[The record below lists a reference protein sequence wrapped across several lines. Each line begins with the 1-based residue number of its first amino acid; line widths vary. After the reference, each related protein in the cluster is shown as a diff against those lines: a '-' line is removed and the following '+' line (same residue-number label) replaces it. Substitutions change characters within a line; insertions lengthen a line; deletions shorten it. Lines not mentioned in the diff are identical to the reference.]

1 MILYPAID
9 IQDGRAV
16 RLVQGR
22 FEDETVY
29 RDTPLEAARDW
40 VAAGAKHLHVVDLD
54 GARHG
59 EPRSLEHLERIAR
72 ETSVPVQYGGG
83 LRSIEAVRAAVAA
96 GAHRVIL
103 GTAAFRDV
111 DFLDEAVG
119 EFGPKVIVSVDVRGG
134 NVATAGWTE
143 TTDMPATAAI
153 TALQD
158 RGVKAFVYTDADK
171 DGLLEGPDLDQVRAL
186 SAAVR
191 GRWVYSGGIGT
202 LDHLRAL
209 RDLRLLNLAG
219 VISGKALYEGAFTV
233 AEGVEALG

>member
-9 IQDGRAV
+9 IQEGRAV

-29 RDTPLEAARDW
+29 ADTPLEAARDW
-40 VAAGAKHLHVVDLD
+40 VQAGATHLHVVDLD

-59 EPRSLEHLERIAR
+59 EPRSIAHLEQIAKLG
-72 ETSVPVQYGGG
+72 VPVQYGGG
-83 LRSIEAVRAAVAA
+83 LRSIEAVQDAVAA

-103 GTAAFRDV
+103 GTAAFRDL
-111 DFLDEAVG
+111 DFLDEAVAR
-119 EFGPKVIVSVDVRGG
+119 FGAKVTVSVDVRGG
-134 NVATAGWTE
+134 HVATAGWTE

-171 DGLLEGPDLDQVRAL
+171 DGLLEGPDLDDVRAIA
-186 SAAVR
+186 AAVR
-191 GRWVYSGGIGT
+191 GRWIFSGGIGT
-202 LDHLRAL
+202 VEHLKTL

-233 AEGVEALG
+233 PEGIAALGG